1 LLIRISQS
9 ARFQGGHTADS
20 GGPVGTDSARAALTH
35 LLHGLRIEFVG
46 VT

>member
-1 LLIRISQS
+1 
-9 ARFQGGHTADS
+9 
-20 GGPVGTDSARAALTH
+20 VGTDSARAALTH